1 MIFVTVGTHEQQF
14 NRLIEEID
22 KLVEFG
28 YIKEEVIIQS
38 GFSTYNVK
46 NCKSEKIITYQQMIK
61 NIKDA
66 RIVIT
71 HGGPATFI
79 MPLQMGKIPVVV
91 PRMKKYGEH
100 VNDHQLNFAKIVELR
115 LGNVILVEQIE
126 ELRKVLSNYDNI
138 IKKMPKE
145 LISNNRK
152 FNLEFEKIVED
163 ILK

>member
-115 LGNVILVEQIE
+115 LGNIILVEQIE